1 MKVKAQKGKLAFIFY
16 ENETHPRYYEIS
28 RPLVRILLIGLP
40 IITLV
45 SLVLVLVGT
54 AYFKELKLMAEKKE
68 PMIIKELRQK
78 NIGLVKRFKEVGG
91 LNLALQNKLTSN
103 PVSDL
108 DSLSLFKPVKGQED
122 KTHTPLISI
131 NDVKYRIGQNSL
143 DVEFIMANLTK
154 EQEKLAGF
162 VIVILKSKNGLFY
175 YPLKAI
181 QDDDIQMA
189 FNQGEYFAFS
199 RFRPVKAS
207 FNTTNK
213 VDDFMVK
220 ILIFSRTGDL
230 IHKKMIL
237 KPNA

>member
-1 MKVKAQKGKLAFIFY
+1 MKVKANKGKLSLIFY
-16 ENETHPRYYEIS
+16 ENEKQPRYYEIN
-28 RPLVRILLIGLP
+28 RPLVRALLIGLP
-40 IITLV
+40 IITLISVV
-45 SLVLVLVGT
+45 SLLFGT

-68 PMIIKELRQK
+68 PKIIEELREK
-78 NIGLVKRFKEVGG
+78 NIGLIKRFKEVGS
-91 LNLALQNKLTSN
+91 LNLVLQNKLNSN

-131 NDVKYRIGQNSL
+131 NEIKYQLGDNNL
-143 DVEFIMANLTK
+143 DIEFTMANLTK

-162 VIVILKSKNGLFY
+162 VFVILKTKNSLYY

-181 QDDDIQMA
+181 QENDIQMA

-207 FNTTNK
+207 FNTSNK
-213 VDDFMVK
+213 IDDFMVK